1 MAGIYIHIPF
11 CKQACTYCDFH
22 FSTTFASYRKRL
34 IEAMQRELQ
43 LRSTYLPKEVMTTI
57 YFGGG
62 TPSLLTEE
70 ELNALLTTVKKHYT
84 LDLKEVTL
92 EANPDDITPEK
103 LLIWKNAGID
113 RLSIGVQSFME
124 EDLKWMK
131 RAHNAQE
138 AHKAL
143 RSAKDAQFKIT
154 LDLIYG
160 LPNRSLAEW
169 NQNITTALSYTPEH
183 ISAYCLTVED
193 KTALAHLVKTK
204 KIPLVSDDEQA
215 KQFEQLIQR
224 LAENGYEQYEISNF
238 AKDGAYAIH
247 NSNYWLG
254 TPYLGI
260 GPSAHSYDGRNRSW
274 NIANN
279 QRYIQCIETNE
290 QVDELEELTPKDQFN
305 EYLLTRLRTK
315 WGISLEDLNK
325 LNEITEEFKTTL
337 DEYCNSGAIT
347 LNHETTTYCL
357 TPKGKL
363 LADKIAG
370 ELFVV

>member
-34 IEAMQRELQ
+34 IKAMQKELVM
-43 LRSTYLPKEVMTTI
+43 RSNELPGEVFATI

-70 ELNALLTTVKKHYT
+70 ELSALLTTVKKHYT

-143 RSAKDAQFKIT
+143 RNAKTAQFKIT

-169 NQNITTALSYTPEH
+169 NQNITTALSYNPEH

-254 TPYLGI
+254 VPYLGI
-260 GPSAHSYDGRNRSW
+260 GPSAHSYDGTNRSW

-305 EYLLTRLRTK
+305 EYVLTRLRTK

-337 DEYCNSGAIT
+337 DEYCNSGAII
-347 LNHETTTYCL
+347 LNHETAMYCL